1 MKLTIDSIEEHCK
14 HFVPIQLYQGNV
26 IKAIEWCEEHTSTGL
41 YFNAYEGWFF
51 EYANDALLFFLRW
64 GQSDGIRDL

>member
-1 MKLTIDSIEEHCK
+1 MTLITEKIEDICK

-26 IKAIEWCEEHTSTGL
+26 INAIEWCEEYTSKGK
-41 YFNAYEGWFF
+41 YFNAFDGWFF

-64 GQSDGIRDL
+64 GQLDGIKDL